1 MLITIGGIYG
11 GIFTP
16 VEAAGVGAALALVMA
31 VVRRSLDV
39 ARVRMVVLQTM
50 RTTGTSFLILMGAF
64 IFNPFIAR
72 TGIPGDLAALLVG
85 LNIGDFGV
93 LVIILVTFVVLG
105 TFLEGLAMLVLMLP
119 IVVPL
124 IEQMGLSL
132 VWFGVVMVIVLEMG
146 LISPPVGVNVFVVKG
161 IAEDVPMSDI
171 FKGILPFWLAMG
183 VALIILV
190 AVPEIATI
198 LPNTMFGNPL

>member
-1 MLITIGGIYG
+1 
-11 GIFTP
+11 
-16 VEAAGVGAALALVMA
+16 
-31 VVRRSLDV
+31 
-39 ARVRMVVLQTM
+39 
-50 RTTGTSFLILMGAF
+50 
-64 IFNPFIAR
+64 
-72 TGIPGDLAALLVG
+72 
-85 LNIGDFGV
+85 
-93 LVIILVTFVVLG
+93 
-105 TFLEGLAMLVLMLP
+105 
-119 IVVPL
+119 
-124 IEQMGLSL
+124 MGLSL